1 MAASNNKM
9 KKEFLDKM
17 YELRSLVWADIDR
30 LVEVCKQD
38 RCQCCDNMSDQ
49 NEPQAEL
56 RTRRSQVGSLN
67 KLIEDYLEI
76 HGGVGK

>member
-1 MAASNNKM
+1 M

-38 RCQCCDNMSDQ
+38 RCRSCDNMS
-49 NEPQAEL
+49 NEYEPQAEL